1 VQFTIEDPVI
11 PGEPLS
17 DSLIVVG
24 DLPSEERGGD
34 EHAWDVL
41 FDVQG
46 QRIRYHRVEFLL
58 FFCVWCV
65 CSDAQRTP

>member
-1 VQFTIEDPVI
+1 VQFTIEDPAI

-24 DLPSEERGGD
+24 DAPGVERGTD

-41 FDVQG
+41 FVVHG
-46 QRIRYHRVEFLL
+46 QRIRYV
-58 FFCVWCV
+58 
-65 CSDAQRTP
+65 